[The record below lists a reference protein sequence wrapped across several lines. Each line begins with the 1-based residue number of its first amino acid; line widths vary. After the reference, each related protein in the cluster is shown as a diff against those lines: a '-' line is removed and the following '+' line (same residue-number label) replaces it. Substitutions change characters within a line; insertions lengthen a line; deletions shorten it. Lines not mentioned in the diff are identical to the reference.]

1 MQNPRLLIVEDN
13 SPLCLSLSSQLRRSY
28 RVDLAPTLQAAYAL
42 LTGHSYD
49 VLLLDRMLP
58 DGDGLE
64 ILPLITRNFPQ
75 TKICIMSSSCE
86 LSDRLLGVSQGA
98 DLYVAKPFHPQ
109 EVFLMIQALLRRGR
123 LYHSSI
129 LRWQNLE
136 LHLDSNMLVRD
147 SKQILLTNREAQLL
161 ELFLNSKDSYITR
174 EQIRNWLWEN
184 GLERESSR
192 VHVYAQRLR
201 RKLQHIRGTIV
212 AHYGTGYELRLL
224 DK

>member
-1 MQNPRLLIVEDN
+1 MNKPHLLIVEDN
-13 SPLCLSLSSQLRRSY
+13 SPLSVLLSSQLRRSY
-28 RVDLAPTLQAAYAL
+28 TVDLAPTLQVAYSL
-42 LTGHSYD
+42 LREQGYD

-64 ILPLITRNFPQ
+64 ILPLITKNFPQ
-75 TKICIMSSSCE
+75 TKICIMSSVAE

-109 EVFLMIQALLRRGR
+109 EVYGLIQALLRRGR
-123 LYHSSI
+123 LYQASL
-129 LRWQNLE
+129 LRWKDLE
-136 LHLDSNMLVRD
+136 LHLDSHLLVRD
-147 SKQILLTNREAQLL
+147 SRKILLTHRESQLL
-161 ELFLNSKDSYITR
+161 ELFLNSRDNYITQ
-174 EQIRNWLWEN
+174 EQIHNWLWEN

-224 DK
+224 E